1 MCICGSSVWYL
12 LMIVLTMIYS
22 LLSPFFQFLGLQFC
36 RQRIRTI
43 FLAEYLYHLV
53 GMFLT
58 YPALV

>member
-1 MCICGSSVWYL
+1 MCIF
-12 LMIVLTMIYS
+12 LMIVLTVIYS

-58 YPALV
+58 NPALV